1 MKLFCKNNPY
11 KRKHIL
17 IYGLGKSGLASKTFL
32 ESHGAKVWTYSD
44 GEKVRFDYDNID
56 LVVLSPGVSLESPV
70 CLEFSKRKIKMISEL
85 ELGYLNLYGK
95 LVAITGTNGK
105 TTTTTLVGEILGKEN
120 VFIAGNIGLP
130 LISLSGKTDASSIT
144 VCETS
149 SFQLET
155 IDMFHPQIAVILNL
169 APDHLIRHKTFE
181 RYIECKKRIFKNQTQ
196 NDFLVL
202 NYDDWSKDVMKDA
215 SSQIYYFSTHDQFE
229 NSEFRGTYVSD
240 GEVYFKDN
248 IENVFVMEIDKIKL
262 VGKKNLENVLAG
274 ILISKLLGVNNLQ
287 ISQRIQNFR
296 PLRHRLEVVGIT
308 QKICYINDSK
318 ATNVASAVCDISCL
332 GGKCVPLFGGSD
344 KGEDF
349 DALFEGLGDNVI
361 SAVVYGATKDKLAM
375 SANKVGFSKIVE
387 CENLKQAIE
396 KGKQICLENYQ
407 GERISLIL
415 APACASFDEFSSYE
429 ERGDFFKKRSGGRS

>member
-1 MKLFCKNNPY
+1 
-11 KRKHIL
+11 
-17 IYGLGKSGLASKTFL
+17 
-32 ESHGAKVWTYSD
+32 
-44 GEKVRFDYDNID
+44 
-56 LVVLSPGVSLESPV
+56 
-70 CLEFSKRKIKMISEL
+70 MISEL

-130 LISLSGKTDASSIT
+130 LISLSGKTDAGSIT

-181 RYIECKKRIFKNQTQ
+181 RYIECKKRIYKNQTQ

-202 NYDDWSKDVMKDA
+202 NYDDWSKDIMKDA

-229 NSEFRGTYVSD
+229 NSEFRGTYVSG
-240 GEVYFKDN
+240 GEIYFKDN
-248 IENVFVMEIDKIKL
+248 IENVFVMETDKIKL
-262 VGKKNLENVLAG
+262 IGKKNLENVLAG

-287 ISQRIQNFR
+287 ISQRIQNFH
-296 PLRHRLEVVGIT
+296 PLRHRLEVVGTT

-349 DALFEGLGDNVI
+349 DALFEGLGDNVL

-407 GERISLIL
+407 GERINLVL
-415 APACASFDEFSSYE
+415 APACASFDEFSNYE